1 MNMEL
6 VIDTLVVIGGGA
18 CVVVAMRL
26 LGSFLG
32 WVERSEIE
40 RQRLEAEAERG
51 GGAKA
56 AAKPAWPAPVVASG
70 GIPPEHVAAISAA
83 VAMMGAARVVL
94 IEDHASGQA
103 WATEGR
109 WQQQTSHRPH

>member
-18 CVVVAMRL
+18 CVVVAMKL

-40 RQRLEAEAERG
+40 RQRLEALAERG

-56 AAKPAWPAPVVASG
+56 AAKPARPAVASD